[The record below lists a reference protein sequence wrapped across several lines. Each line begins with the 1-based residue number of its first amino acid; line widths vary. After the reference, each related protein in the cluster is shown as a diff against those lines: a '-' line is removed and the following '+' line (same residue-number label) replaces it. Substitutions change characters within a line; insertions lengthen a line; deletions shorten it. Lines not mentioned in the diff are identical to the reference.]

1 MCVGALHS
9 FAGLDAQIR
18 GLCSSWQWQ
27 PEDRILHTLPLHHIH
42 GIVNAAFCPLAVGA
56 CVEFQPNFSPT
67 NVWEALKVRHQL
79 TYTMLQSSSLQT
91 KLAVAEEE
99 EEYPMNHSYLRFEW
113 LGHFHKV
120 AYTV

>member
-1 MCVGALHS
+1 MCAGALHS

-42 GIVNAAFCPLAVGA
+42 GIVNAAFSPLAVGA

-67 NVWEALKVRHQL
+67 NVWEALKVRHA
-79 TYTMLQSSSLQT
+79 
-91 KLAVAEEE
+91 AVRACCHRGGGIPNETFILEIRLVITF
-99 EEYPMNHSYLRFEW
+99 S
-113 LGHFHKV
+113 
-120 AYTV
+120 